1 VAYRGAVSAG
11 QRYIKIYDLTRDRT
25 EWEVVDVKVVGAA
38 LPHALL
44 MNCRDPSDMRTVSCA
59 ELTSGGGFALAGTAG
74 AAGDDAAGDGT
85 ARDPADGSGPGGRL
99 EAGSARMGRL
109 LRQISLSVHRFKRSW
124 SRRAVAV
131 KPAAAREHRQAN

>member
-74 AAGDDAAGDGT
+74 AAGDGA
-85 ARDPADGSGPGGRL
+85 ARDLADGLEPDGRL
-99 EAGSARMGRL
+99 ETGSARMGRL

-124 SRRAVAV
+124 ARRAVAV
-131 KPAAAREHRQAN
+131 KPAAARERRQAN